1 MKASEAGKVEY
12 YVKRLLDGGADNMQN
27 KVSDV
32 IIHFIHAIQQVV
44 NDDVCAGTLFSAC
57 MW

>member
-44 NDDVCAGTLFSAC
+44 NDDAQQKQIDAC
-57 MW
+57 H